1 MSPRWHQLPQEPP
14 LARFISETKKNV
26 APLCGQMRICCA
38 MPGQGIRPVITSAIT
53 KRFVFGKVSSRARE
67 TLTFEALQNS
77 TRGNCHLASTKHLLL
92 IMLELRFAKFR
103 GVCTFRICKENVTNL
118 VSELSGS
125 SRLAGGCILGCPLA
139 GQIPK
144 SMPAARKASTHK
156 SQNAQKPERGS
167 PP

>member
-1 MSPRWHQLPQEPP
+1 MSPRWDQLPQEPP
-14 LARFISETKKNV
+14 LARFISETKENV
-26 APLCGQMRICCA
+26 APLCGQMRDFCCDA
-38 MPGQGIRPVITSAIT
+38 RPRHPASDYKCGDKT
-53 KRFVFGKVSSRARE
+53 KLFGKVPSRARE

-77 TRGNCHLASTKHLLL
+77 TRGNCHLDSTKHLLL

-103 GVCTFRICKENVTNL
+103 GVCTFRICNQNVTNL

-144 SMPAARKASTHK
+144 SMPAARKARTHK
-156 SQNAQKPERGS
+156 SQDAQKPGRG
-167 PP
+167 

>member
-1 MSPRWHQLPQEPP
+1 MAPAPSGAPP
-14 LARFISETKKNV
+14 GQIHFGNQTK
-26 APLCGQMRICCA
+26 CCA
-38 MPGQGIRPVITSAIT
+38 TLRPNACFFCDARPRHPASDYKCGDKT
-53 KRFVFGKVSSRARE
+53 KFFGKVRSRARE

-77 TRGNCHLASTKHLLL
+77 TRGNCHLDSTKHLLL

-103 GVCTFRICKENVTNL
+103 GVCTFRICNQNVTNL

-125 SRLAGGCILGCPLA
+125 SRLAGGCILGCPMA

-144 SMPAARKASTHK
+144 SMPAARKARTHK